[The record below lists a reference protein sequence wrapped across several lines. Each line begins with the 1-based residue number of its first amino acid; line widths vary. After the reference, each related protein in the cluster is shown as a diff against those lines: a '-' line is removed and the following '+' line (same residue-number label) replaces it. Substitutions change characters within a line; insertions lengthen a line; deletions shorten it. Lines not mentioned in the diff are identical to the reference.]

1 MWGLV
6 FFHVGDAYFGPL
18 DLSELSK
25 GVGAE
30 LHMDF
35 TIGYVQPMS
44 LRLGFA
50 YGLDE
55 GGGAQIYVS
64 FGLPF
69 WRP

>member
-6 FFHVGDAYFGPL
+6 FFDFGDAYFGPL
-18 DLSELSK
+18 DLSDFRK

-30 LHMDF
+30 LHLDF
-35 TIGYVQPMS
+35 TIGYTEPMS

-55 GGGAQIYVS
+55 GGGVQLYAG
-64 FGLPF
+64 FGRPF
-69 WRP
+69 

>member
-1 MWGLV
+1 MRGLV
-6 FFHVGDAYFGPL
+6 FFDVGNAYFGPL
-18 DLSELSK
+18 DLSELNK

-30 LHMDF
+30 LPMDF

-55 GGGAQIYVS
+55 GGGAQIYMS
-64 FGLPF
+64 FGRPF
-69 WRP
+69 